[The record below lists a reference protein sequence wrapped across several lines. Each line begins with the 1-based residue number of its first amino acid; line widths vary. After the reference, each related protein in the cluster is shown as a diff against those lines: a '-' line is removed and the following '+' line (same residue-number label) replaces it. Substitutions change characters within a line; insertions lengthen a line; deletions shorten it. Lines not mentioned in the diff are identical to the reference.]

1 MAKNPAKYLCYGITV
16 DYKNI
21 IKIANIF
28 TELLLCEKHYSK
40 YRHMLTHLIFITG
53 LKIGIFILQMT
64 KQA

>member
-1 MAKNPAKYLCYGITV
+1 MAKSPAKYLCHGIAV
-16 DYKNI
+16 DYKI

-28 TELLLCEKHYSK
+28 PELLLCEKHYSK

-53 LKIGIFILQMT
+53 LKIGISNLQMT